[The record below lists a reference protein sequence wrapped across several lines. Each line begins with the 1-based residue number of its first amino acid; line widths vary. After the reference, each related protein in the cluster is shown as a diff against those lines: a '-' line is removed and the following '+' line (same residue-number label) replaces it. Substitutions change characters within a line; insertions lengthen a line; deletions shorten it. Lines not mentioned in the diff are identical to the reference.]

1 VTNTTHADQPIAAPA
16 VQRQGRY
23 LMMPGMATVH
33 SHAFQRALR
42 GRTQR
47 RSTAAAT
54 FWTWRGLMFALA
66 ERLGPEE
73 IFNIARFAFVELA
86 MSGVTAV
93 GEFHYL
99 HHDRGGRPYANRVEL
114 SEAVIRAARAAG
126 IRISLIRAAYMRAG
140 YQQTLAPGQQRFCDT
155 HVEQVLADVETLRA
169 RYAHDPLV
177 QVAVAAHSI
186 RAVPL
191 EQVVALA
198 AYARAQQLPFHMH
211 VAEQRRELAECQ
223 LEYGTTPVELLARE
237 GILYERFVAIHATHL
252 TAAEIAAL
260 GAARAAIGLCRT
272 TERDLGDGVPE
283 TAALL
288 QAGAQLCFGVDS
300 HASGDAFEEV
310 RAAELDVRV
319 QAEARHVAAEAPF
332 LLDAA
337 TRAGYQAIG
346 FGAAWQADRVW
357 LAAEDASVA
366 GAADDLLADAVIFGA
381 TPRAVERVAVAGE
394 VIVEGGR
401 HVRYAEALD
410 GFHQTLSSGLF
421 PAPDGRLNAGARE
434 Q

>member
-1 VTNTTHADQPIAAPA
+1 VTDTPHADPHTVVPT
-16 VQRQGRY
+16 VQRQGRH
-23 LMMPGMATVH
+23 LVMPGMATVH

-66 ERLGPEE
+66 ERLSPEA

-99 HHDRGGRPYANRVEL
+99 HHDQGGRPYANRVEL
-114 SEAVIRAARAAG
+114 SEAMVQAAREAG
-126 IRISLIRAAYMRAG
+126 IRIALIRAAYMRAG

-155 HVEQVLADVETLRA
+155 SLEQVLTDVTTLQA

-186 RAVPL
+186 RTVPL
-191 EQVVALA
+191 EHVATLA
-198 AYARAQQLPFHMH
+198 TYARTQQMPFHMH
-211 VAEQRRELAECQ
+211 VAEQRRELTECQ
-223 LEYGTTPVELLARE
+223 HEYGTTPVELLARH
-237 GILYERFVAIHATHL
+237 GILDERFVAIHATHL
-252 TAAEIAAL
+252 TTTEIAAL
-260 GAARAAIGLCRT
+260 GAARAFIGLCRT
-272 TERDLGDGVPE
+272 TERDLGDGAPE

-300 HASGDAFEEV
+300 HASGDAFEEA
-310 RAAELDVRV
+310 RAVELDMRVR
-319 QAEARHVAAEAPF
+319 AEARHMAAEAPR

-346 FGAAWQADRVW
+346 FGAAWQADTVW
-357 LAAEDASVA
+357 LDAEDASVA
-366 GAADDLLADAVIFGA
+366 GADDNLLADAVIFGA
-381 TPRAVERVAVAGE
+381 TPRAIDRVEVAGQM
-394 VIVEGGR
+394 IVADGC
-401 HVRYAEALD
+401 HVRYSEALA
-410 GFHQTLSSGLF
+410 GFQKTLSSGGLLELL
-421 PAPDGRLNAGARE
+421 RQE
-434 Q
+434 

>member
-1 VTNTTHADQPIAAPA
+1 VTNSPHADPRAAVPA
-16 VQRQGRY
+16 IQRQGRH
-23 LMMPGMATVH
+23 LVMPGMATVH

-66 ERLGPEE
+66 ERLSPDA
-73 IFNIARFAFVELA
+73 IFNITRFAFVELA

-99 HHDRGGRPYANRVEL
+99 HHDQGGRPYTNRVEL
-114 SEAVIRAARAAG
+114 SEAIIAAARAAG
-126 IRISLIRAAYMRAG
+126 VRVTLIRAAYMRAG
-140 YQQTLAPGQQRFCDT
+140 HEQALAPGQLRFCDA
-155 HVEQVLADVETLRA
+155 HVEQILADVETLQA

-177 QVAVAAHSI
+177 KVAVAAHSI

-191 EQVVALA
+191 EHVATLA
-198 AYARAQQLPFHMH
+198 AYARAQHLPFHMH

-223 LEYGTTPVELLARE
+223 NEYGTTPVDLLARH
-237 GILYERFVAIHATHL
+237 GILDERFVAIHATHL
-252 TAAEIAAL
+252 TPAEIAAL
-260 GAARAAIGLCRT
+260 GAARAYIGLCRT
-272 TERDLGDGVPE
+272 TERDLGDGAPK
-283 TAALL
+283 TAALI

-310 RAAELDVRV
+310 RAAELDMRV
-319 QAEARHVAAEAPF
+319 QAEARHVAVEAPR

-346 FGAAWQADRVW
+346 YGAEWQADTVW
-357 LAAEDASVA
+357 LSAADASIA
-366 GAADDLLADAVIFGA
+366 GADDELLADAVIFGA
-381 TPRAVERVAVAGE
+381 TPRAVDRVAVAGQ
-394 VIVEGGR
+394 VIVDGGR
-401 HVRYAEALD
+401 HVRYEEALA
-410 GFHQTLSSGLF
+410 GFQQTISSEGSLLFHQ
-421 PAPDGRLNAGARE
+421 
-434 Q
+434 